1 MNNARWAAAR
11 RAALGHLGA
20 VLLLLLA
27 VAVLV
32 WGLWYPPPLDKLAD
46 GRALFGLL
54 VLGLLASGPL
64 LTLLLYRPDKPRSQW
79 RVDMALIAGLQ
90 LLILS
95 FGLHQ
100 LAQSRPVVIGFEGD
114 RFRLV
119 QAASIGPGQL
129 DQAPPEWAQLGYGG
143 PRWQG
148 VQLLT
153 NTDPQYPQ
161 SVQLAMQGLHPSLRP
176 ERWRAYARQQAQVQQ
191 ALQPLAALRALHP
204 AAGAQIDQVISRSGQ
219 AEVGL
224 GFLPLMHGNDSDW
237 VVLVRRSDA
246 APMGWVP
253 LSGWAQ

>member
-1 MNNARWAAAR
+1 MNNARWVAAC
-11 RAALGHLGA
+11 RAALKHLGA

-27 VAVLV
+27 VAALV
-32 WGLWYPPPLDKLAD
+32 WGLWYPSPLDQLAD

-54 VLGLLASGPL
+54 ALGLLVSGPL
-64 LTLLLYRPDKPRSQW
+64 LTLLLYRPDKPRYQW

-90 LLILS
+90 LLVLG
-95 FGLHQ
+95 FGINQ

-119 QAASIGPGQL
+119 QAASISPGQL
-129 DQAPPEWAQLGYGG
+129 DQAQPEWAQLGYGG

-161 SVQLAMQGLHPSLRP
+161 SVQLALQGLHPAMRP
-176 ERWRAYARQQAQVQQ
+176 ERWRAYAGQQAQVQQ
-191 ALQPLAALRALHP
+191 SLQQLAALRALHP
-204 AAGAQIDQVISRSGQ
+204 VAGAQIDHAIGRSGQ
-219 AEVGL
+219 TEAEL

-253 LSGWAQ
+253 LSGWAR